1 MRNSAILLLIV
12 AVLGASSFA
21 GHKDKDEQ
29 VAELTFVV
37 LKADNGK
44 PIRNASVVLHQVDG
58 RGRQAKG
65 GLELKTDAEGKTSLN
80 GIPYGKVRIQVLA
93 PGFQTYGVDH
103 DIHQP
108 QQEIVIKL
116 KHPQDQYT
124 IYK

>member
-1 MRNSAILLLIV
+1 MRKLATLV
-12 AVLGASSFA
+12 AVVAVCGAIAFA
-21 GHKDKDEQ
+21 GPKDKDQ
-29 VAELTFVV
+29 RVAELRFLV
-37 LKADNGK
+37 LKEDNGK

-65 GLELKTDAEGKTSLN
+65 GLELKTDAEGRTLLN
-80 GIPYGKVRIQVLA
+80 GVPYGKVRIQVLA

-103 DIHQP
+103 DIQQP

-116 KHPQDQYT
+116 KRPQDQYT